1 MAQQKQ
7 LMRATTTFHAPDNVC
22 VREGD
27 LLDVDDALRGLD
39 RMLRRLIG
47 EQISVVCEFTDE
59 VGFGPA
65 ALLVEDH
72 HNCHVSTLA
81 VSLT

>member
-27 LLDVDDALRGLD
+27 LLDVDDALVKKYRKFFVGASETY
-39 RMLRRLIG
+39 RRPMEVRHTATAVKEI
-47 EQISVVCEFTDE
+47 TDDE
-59 VGFGPA
+59 D
-65 ALLVEDH
+65 VE
-72 HNCHVSTLA
+72 A
-81 VSLT
+81 